1 MIKSKKDL
9 KKYMEMDRQALGI
22 HGNKRPRIFL
32 DYIYKFE
39 VILRKHEYYHNV
51 KGKLGHCFLEKYYS
65 VRHQRL
71 GAFLGFDI
79 PINVFGPGLRIN
91 HYGYIVVNEMA
102 KIGSWCDIHQGVN
115 IGQNITGGAPQIGDN
130 VWIGPGAKIFGEIQ
144 VADRV
149 AIGAN
154 AVVNR
159 SVIEED
165 VTVAGIPAAIKKE
178 TGNPW
183 VKNLNSSISRRS
195 DNRAEE

>member
-9 KKYMEMDRQALGI
+9 EEYMEMDRKALGI
-22 HGNKRPRIFL
+22 QGNKRPRIFL

-51 KGKLGHCFLEKYYS
+51 CGKGFSHRLMEKYYS
-65 VRHQRL
+65 IRHQRL
-71 GAFLGFDI
+71 GAFLGFSI

-165 VTVAGIPAAIKKE
+165 VTVAGVPAGIKKKM
-178 TGNPW
+178 GNPW
-183 VKNLNSSISRRS
+183 IKMLN
-195 DNRAEE
+195 